1 MLTIRIRRV
10 RLGGLF
16 LPFPFPE
23 LFLSPFLPNS
33 LPLSFS
39 TSIKISL
46 SPSLT
51 LFFEV
56 SLPVPLFLSLWL
68 HFLCQNSLTLHPFH
82 SLLITSFTFTSPI
95 AFTFT
100 FFFTSPFTLTFLPE
114 SVSSPFVT
122 RTDVRCQ
129 RSPYRADRN
138 TQLSSYWYLLTE
150 KRRGNK

>member
-46 SPSLT
+46 SYSVFRSL
-51 LFFEV
+51 
-56 SLPVPLFLSLWL
+56 SPRHCLS
-68 HFLCQNSLTLHPFH
+68 FLCQNSLTLHPFH
-82 SLLITSFTFTSPI
+82 SFLITSFTSTSPI
-95 AFTFT
+95 AFTCTCT

-138 TQLSSYWYLLTE
+138 TQLSSY
-150 KRRGNK
+150 